1 MAKFIDQCG
10 RIVYL
15 DATPKRI
22 ISLVPSQTELLF
34 ELGLVNEVVGI
45 TKFCVH
51 PASWFLNKTRVGGTK
66 KVSIEKVKGLS
77 PDLIIANKEEN
88 IKEQVEALEKVAPV
102 WISDVNTYEDA
113 LAMIQKIGE
122 ITDTTGKATSLISTI
137 ESNFSMLP
145 TPFKNKRAAY
155 FIWKDPY
162 MVAGGNT
169 FINAMMKKYGYSNV
183 FQDRERYP
191 EVSLEQVKENNTEII
206 LLSSEPYPFKQKH
219 INEIREHIPGIEIRL
234 VDGEMFSWYGS
245 RMQYAAGYFATH
257 DF

>member
-1 MAKFIDQCG
+1 MAKFTDQCG
-10 RIVYL
+10 RILNL
-15 DATPKRI
+15 DITPKRI

-34 ELGLVNEVVGI
+34 ELGLENEVVGI
-45 TKFCVH
+45 TQFCVH
-51 PASWFLNKTRVGGTK
+51 PANWFLNKTRVGGTK

-102 WISDVNTYEDA
+102 WISDVNTYEEA
-113 LAMIQKIGE
+113 LAMIQKMGE
-122 ITDTTGKATSLISTI
+122 ITGTTAKATNLITTI
-137 ESNFSMLP
+137 ESNFSLLP
-145 TPFKNKRAAY
+145 TPLKNKRAAY

-169 FINAMMKKYGYSNV
+169 FINAMMKKCGYTNV
-183 FQDRERYP
+183 FEDKKRYP
-191 EVSLEQVKENNTEII
+191 VVFLQQVKENNTELL

-219 INEIREHIPGIEIRL
+219 INEIKEKVPGIEIQL
-234 VDGEMFSWYGS
+234 VDGEMYSWYGS
-245 RMQYAAGYFATH
+245 RMLYAAGYFATH